1 MISKTLGT
9 RKVISLILCV
19 VFLVATIL
27 TAPRDIYTFK
37 ALDGNPGQDVTALL
51 SNIIV
56 NMTDIDNGNTSV
68 VTNNTA
74 VKPLYVNTRYEV
86 RINWSIS
93 SANYNNRVEAG
104 DYFWI
109 DISDNYFSF
118 SNSTVEKDLVYDG
131 YVIGKWKIIDN
142 KIF

>member
-56 NMTDIDNGNTSV
+56 NMTDIDNGNTS
-68 VTNNTA
+68 
-74 VKPLYVNTRYEV
+74 
-86 RINWSIS
+86 
-93 SANYNNRVEAG
+93 
-104 DYFWI
+104 
-109 DISDNYFSF
+109 
-118 SNSTVEKDLVYDG
+118 DLVYDG
-131 YVIGKWKIIDN
+131 YVIGKRKIIDN